1 MSVNHLKIKICG
13 MLNPKNITAVA
24 ALKPD
29 YMGFIFYPK
38 SPRYAGELDPSM
50 LPDNVR
56 RVGVFVNASAPEI
69 ENRAERYGLQALQLH
84 GSESPETCQTLRAKG
99 YEVIKAFGIE
109 TAADLAKTAEYEEH
123 CDLFLFDT
131 RTPAYGGSGLRFDWR
146 VLDLYNGKTPFLLS
160 GGISDTDIP
169 KILNI
174 EQPKFYGVDLNSR
187 FEIEAGLK
195 DAGLLERFI
204 KTIRS

>member
-1 MSVNHLKIKICG
+1 MQK
-13 MLNPKNITAVA
+13 PANIAIVA
-24 ALKPD
+24 TLKPD

-38 SPRYAGELDPSM
+38 SPRYAGALDPAA

-56 RVGVFVNASAPEI
+56 RVGVFVNASLSEI
-69 ENRAERYGLQALQLH
+69 ESTAKRYGLHSIQLH
-84 GSESPETCQTLRAKG
+84 GSESPETCQTLRNKG

-109 TAADLAKTAEYEEH
+109 TTDDFQQAMPYEGF

-131 RTPAYGGSGLRFDWR
+131 RTPAHGGSGQRFDWR
-146 VLDLYNGKTPFLLS
+146 LLDRYNGKIPFLLS
-160 GGISDTDIP
+160 GGISSDNAEE
-169 KILNI
+169 ILNI
-174 EQPKFYGVDLNSR
+174 EHPCFYGIDLNSR

-195 DAGLLERFI
+195 NTGLLERFI

>member
-1 MSVNHLKIKICG
+1 
-13 MLNPKNITAVA
+13 MLFPENITEAA

-38 SPRYAGELDPSM
+38 SPRYAGALDPAA

-56 RVGVFVNASAPEI
+56 RVGVFVNASLSEI
-69 ENRAERYGLQALQLH
+69 ESTAKRYGLHSIQLH
-84 GSESPETCQTLRAKG
+84 GSESPETCQALREKG
-99 YEVIKAFGIE
+99 YEIIKAFGIE
-109 TAADLAKTAEYEEH
+109 TTDDFKQTVPYEGF

-131 RTPAYGGSGLRFDWR
+131 RAPAHGGSGQRFDWR
-146 VLDLYNGKTPFLLS
+146 LLDRYNGKIPFLLS
-160 GGISDTDIP
+160 GGISSDNAEE
-169 KILNI
+169 ILNI
-174 EQPKFYGVDLNSR
+174 EHPCFYGIDLNSR

-195 DAGLLERFI
+195 NTGLLERFI